1 MKRLKLDQLI
11 SINLYWLGLSF
22 MWNSI
27 HPIILP
33 AVLIHLVPGNMKNT
47 YLGLLTF
54 VGLILAM
61 IVQPVS
67 GAASDV
73 WRSKWGRRRPLAV
86 LGTSGDL
93 LFLALLAWSGNILV
107 VIIGYIGL
115 QITSNIAHGPMQGL
129 LPDLVPE
136 DQLGSASG
144 MKNFMDMGGLIV
156 ASLAAGNL
164 MPPDAKNPTLI
175 MIVVIVVL
183 VATAIFTFL
192 TTHEEPSTKLV
203 KKEKQKTNIHKIW
216 ADLRG
221 NTTFLQFIFARFIFL
236 VGVYGV
242 QTFAQYYIQDVFQAA
257 NPVKATGDLMA
268 ALAISLVIFAVA
280 AGWLTDRYGPQIVL
294 IVASVFSAIGSGLL
308 IFAVNLTQVKI
319 FGSVL
324 GAGIGLF
331 LTANW
336 ALASQLAPKSEA
348 GKYLGLTNLATAG
361 ASAASKLFGI
371 PIDWINRAYP
381 GKYLGYNVLFLS
393 GSIFALFSII
403 FLIYTRK
410 RDPTKVSQEEI
421 LN

>member
-1 MKRLKLDQLI
+1 
-11 SINLYWLGLSF
+11 
-22 MWNSI
+22 
-27 HPIILP
+27 
-33 AVLIHLVPGNMKNT
+33 
-47 YLGLLTF
+47 
-54 VGLILAM
+54 
-61 IVQPVS
+61 
-67 GAASDV
+67 
-73 WRSKWGRRRPLAV
+73 
-86 LGTSGDL
+86 
-93 LFLALLAWSGNILV
+93 
-107 VIIGYIGL
+107 
-115 QITSNIAHGPMQGL
+115 MQGL

-242 QTFAQYYIQDVFQAA
+242 QTFAQYYIQDVFQVA

-280 AGWLTDRYGPQIVL
+280 AGWLTDRYGSQIVL

-371 PIDWINRAYP
+371 PIDRINRAFP

-410 RDPTKVSQEEI
+410 RNPTKVSQEEI